1 MAAAMTKVDR
11 IPQNSSGKK
20 MTRHRMLLPAII
32 CLSASGAALAANA
45 SFDGTYSGKR
55 VLTNGSEPPCVG
67 SEGVSVVIGGGT
79 LTFTNSA
86 LRNYAVGF
94 DPAPDGKFGELHI
107 DAGGKA
113 VAIRGRIVGSVLD
126 ADVADATC
134 EHRWHL
140 LRQ

>member
-1 MAAAMTKVDR
+1 MPDRSRLEYRKNFRLAWLWWDNSKVRKRELTKG
-11 IPQNSSGKK
+11 P
-20 MTRHRMLLPAII
+20 
-32 CLSASGAALAANA
+32 
-45 SFDGTYSGKR
+45 
-55 VLTNGSEPPCVG
+55 EPPCVG

-94 DPAPDGKFGELHI
+94 DPASDGKFGWLHI

-134 EHRWHL
+134 EHHWHL